1 MPLKE
6 KFNVTHS
13 SPRSERHSTP
23 CGATVGS
30 TSVSQGAESSEG
42 RPRPHPLL
50 GFLQESQARTRQPV

>member
-13 SPRSERHSTP
+13 SPRSDRRSPP

-30 TSVSQGAESSEG
+30 ASASQEAERSEG
-42 RPRPHPLL
+42 RPRPCPLL
-50 GFLQESQARTRQPV
+50 GFLQERWDRTR